1 MQMSG
6 SRRAAS
12 GGPDILLEVRSAAVS
27 GDLGPRPVVPEEF
40 RARAGEIAD
49 SIAEVADHFR
59 SRLKK
64 VLGRQDDSGLRVGSV
79 EIEFGIAVQAEAG
92 VVIAKATA
100 GATFTAKLVLQAAE
114 DHPR

>member
-1 MQMSG
+1 MQMGG
-6 SRRAAS
+6 SRRAPS
-12 GGPDILLEVRSAAVS
+12 GGPDILLEVRPVAVS

-49 SIAEVADHFR
+49 SIAEVAEHFR

-64 VLGRQDDSGLRVGSV
+64 VLGRQDESGLRVGSV

-100 GATFTAKLVLQAAE
+100 GATFTARLVLQATE

>member
-1 MQMSG
+1 MSG
-6 SRRAAS
+6 SRPATS
-12 GGPDILLEVRSAAVS
+12 GGPDILLEVRAAAVS

-40 RARAGEIAD
+40 QARAGEIAD

-92 VVIAKATA
+92 VIIAKATA
-100 GATFTAKLVLQAAE
+100 GATFTTRLVLQAIE

>member
-6 SRRAAS
+6 SRSAAHV
-12 GGPDILLEVRSAAVS
+12 GPDILLEVRPVTIS
-27 GDLGPRPVVPEEF
+27 GDLGPRPAVPEEF

-49 SIAEVADHFR
+49 SIAEVTDHFR

-64 VLGRQDDSGLRVGSV
+64 VLGPQDDSGLRVGSV

-100 GATFTAKLVLQAAE
+100 GATFIARLVLQGTE
-114 DHPR
+114 DHTR

>member
-1 MQMSG
+1 MQMGG
-6 SRRAAS
+6 SRRAVS
-12 GGPDILLEVRSAAVS
+12 GGPDILLEVRPVAVS
-27 GDLGPRPVVPEEF
+27 GDLGPRPAVPEEF
-40 RARAGEIAD
+40 RARAGEIAE
-49 SIAEVADHFR
+49 SIAEVAEHFR

-64 VLGRQDDSGLRVGSV
+64 VLATQDDSGLRIGSV

-100 GATFTAKLVLQAAE
+100 GATFTAKLVLQATE

>member
-1 MQMSG
+1 MSG
-6 SRRAAS
+6 SRSAVPV
-12 GGPDILLEVRSAAVS
+12 GPDILLEVRPVAIS
-27 GDLGPRPVVPEEF
+27 GDLGPRLVVPEEF
-40 RARAGEIAD
+40 RARADEIAD

-100 GATFTAKLVLQAAE
+100 GATFTARLVLQATE